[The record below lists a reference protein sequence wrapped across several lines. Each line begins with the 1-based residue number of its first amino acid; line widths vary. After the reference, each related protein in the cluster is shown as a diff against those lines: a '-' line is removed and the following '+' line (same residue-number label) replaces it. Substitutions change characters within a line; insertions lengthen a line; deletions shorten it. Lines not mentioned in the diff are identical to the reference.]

1 VQLTNDGL
9 AKTGSIETDGSRLY
23 FNEGPGGSFQI
34 VQVSVTGG
42 QTGVIPTN
50 LVNPQSVGLTA
61 DGASLLVEVSAPIP
75 TQVTLWSIPLPAGDA
90 RRLGDAEIDD
100 ASLFPDGHLIYIL
113 GNDVFTADKDGSNP
127 HKLSG
132 VSAAIVAPSVS
143 PDGKKIAFSA
153 IVAKDRTWVINEASS
168 DGTGVHPIL
177 KGAPGL
183 PAAVCCLRWTRNA
196 KYVLFGGQDAG
207 RTDIWALSEDKPL
220 LRGSPTAVRL
230 TNGPVSY
237 DYFASSRDSNQI
249 FAIGAQRRGELVRY
263 DSKVHAFVPFLGGV
277 SAYDATFSRDGK
289 WIAYLS
295 YPEHILWRSR
305 ADGSDRLQLTYPP
318 MVVEFPRISP
328 DGTKV
333 AFSTEG
339 GNAYVVSMENGKQQK
354 IIDNTLGQPVAPD
367 WSPDGNLLAFTFG
380 TTDSQSGTGHFESRI
395 FDTRTGRIS
404 PVPDS
409 KGTIGPWFATQ
420 DTLIATSFDQSK
432 FVLFDFRTGKWA
444 DLIASVDKF
453 ANWEMSPD
461 GNYFFYQTAGNN
473 PKIFR
478 MRMKDR
484 VVEEVASLKG
494 FRPVKDPYL
503 GNTQLNVTPD
513 NSPVLTRDI
522 GTQEVYALTVKWP

>member
-1 VQLTNDGL
+1 
-9 AKTGSIETDGSRLY
+9 
-23 FNEGPGGSFQI
+23 
-34 VQVSVTGG
+34 
-42 QTGVIPTN
+42 
-50 LVNPQSVGLTA
+50 
-61 DGASLLVEVSAPIP
+61 
-75 TQVTLWSIPLPAGDA
+75 
-90 RRLGDAEIDD
+90 
-100 ASLFPDGHLIYIL
+100 
-113 GNDVFTADKDGSNP
+113 
-127 HKLSG
+127 
-132 VSAAIVAPSVS
+132 
-143 PDGKKIAFSA
+143 
-153 IVAKDRTWVINEASS
+153 
-168 DGTGVHPIL
+168 
-177 KGAPGL
+177 
-183 PAAVCCLRWTRNA
+183 
-196 KYVLFGGQDAG
+196 
-207 RTDIWALSEDKPL
+207 
-220 LRGSPTAVRL
+220 
-230 TNGPVSY
+230 
-237 DYFASSRDSNQI
+237 
-249 FAIGAQRRGELVRY
+249 
-263 DSKVHAFVPFLGGV
+263 VHAFVPFLGGV

-339 GNAYVVSMENGKQQK
+339 GNAYVASMENGKPQI

-367 WSPDGNLLAFTFG
+367 WSPDGNLLAFTFAI
-380 TTDSQSGTGHFESRI
+380 TDPQSSTGHFESRI
-395 FDTRTGRIS
+395 FDTRTGKIS

-420 DTLIATSFDQSK
+420 DTLIATSLDQSK
-432 FVLFDFRTGKWA
+432 FVLFDFRTGKWT

-461 GNYFFYQTAGNN
+461 GNYFFYQTAGDN
-473 PKIFR
+473 PRIFR